1 MSYNYGHFRAQHYTL
16 EEFEG
21 PGPGRPAPNLTVRTL
36 DGRPISLRD
45 FRGKPVV
52 LETGSVTS
60 PVYAGKIDAMNELA
74 ARFPDV
80 HFLLLYV
87 REAHP
92 GSRVPAHR
100 CEQDKAASARRAQHE
115 VGEWRPILVDD
126 LQGTVHRRFGELP
139 NMVYVLDAGGTVIYR
154 AKWND
159 VCELALVLDAIES
172 GRPVPR
178 PESTRFVAPASLSLG
193 DFATGG
199 WDALL
204 DFMIAMPQLLLGNV
218 VKPRLRPDPTSELA
232 W

>member
-1 MSYNYGHFRAQHYTL
+1 MSYNYGHFRAQHYAL

-21 PGPGRPAPNLTVRTL
+21 PGPGRLAPNLTMRTL
-36 DGRPISLRD
+36 DGRPVGLQD

-60 PVYAGKIDAMNELA
+60 PVYAGKVEQMNELA
-74 ARFPDV
+74 ARHPDV

-92 GSRVPAHR
+92 GSRVGAHR
-100 CEQDKAASARRAQHE
+100 CEEDKAAGARRAQRE
-115 VGEWRPILVDD
+115 IGEWRRILLDD
-126 LQGTVHRRFGELP
+126 LQGTMHRRFGEFP
-139 NMVYVLDAGGTVIYR
+139 NMVYVLNDRGRVVYR

-159 VCELALVLDAIES
+159 VHDVDVVLRALES
-172 GRPVPR
+172 GGPSPR
-178 PESTRFVAPASLSLG
+178 AESTRFVGPPSLSLAN
-193 DFATGG
+193 FATGG

-204 DFMIAMPQLLLGNV
+204 DFMVAFPRLMLGNV
-218 VKPRLRPDPTSELA
+218 LKPRLRPDPMGERA